1 MFRGVIAPLATPF
14 GTDGELKLDAFSRN
28 LERYL
33 DSRLSGFVI
42 AGTTGEGLHLSDRE
56 KLELVRESARI
67 LPSDRCLTV
76 GVPAQSLRGAV
87 EFADRLAEFRLDG
100 LLVTVP
106 SYYRSRMT
114 KEALRDYF
122 LGVADRMPFPVYLY
136 NIPQLTGIE
145 LPVSVVQE
153 LAGHP
158 KIAGMKE
165 SSGNLTYVQEI
176 LRAVESREFQ
186 LLSGS
191 AETFAFARQ
200 LGVEAAIL
208 GAACIIPD
216 LLAEQAD
223 RAVRPDG
230 EFRAVQEKISLLSSS
245 VVRGL
250 GVAGIKCAMD
260 LRGFEG
266 LFCRRPLAPLSETE
280 RARVREVMEEIEQ
293 R

>member
-14 GTDGELKLDAFSRN
+14 GADGELKLDAFCRN

-33 DSRLSGFVI
+33 DRRLSGFVI
-42 AGTTGEGLHLSDRE
+42 AGTTGEGLHLSDGE

-67 LPSDRCLTV
+67 LPPDRCLIA
-76 GVPAQSLRGAV
+76 GVPAQSLREAV
-87 EFADRLAEFRLDG
+87 QFASRLAQSRLDG

-122 LGVADRMPFPVYLY
+122 LRVADQAPFPVYLY

-153 LAGHP
+153 LAAHP

-165 SSGNLTYVQEI
+165 SSGNLIYVQEI

-191 AETFAFARQ
+191 AETFAFARE

-223 RAVRPDG
+223 RVGRPDG
-230 EFRAVQEKISLLSSS
+230 EFRAVQEKIGLLSSA
-245 VVRGL
+245 VVRDL

-260 LRGFEG
+260 LKGYEG
-266 LFCRRPLAPLSETE
+266 LYCRRPLAPLSEAE
-280 RARVREVMEEIEQ
+280 RVRVQEVMEKIE
-293 R
+293 RR

>member
-14 GTDGELKLDAFSRN
+14 GVDGELELGAFCRN

-33 DSRLSGFVI
+33 ESRLSGFVV
-42 AGTTGEGLHLSDRE
+42 AGTTGEGLHLSDGE
-56 KLELVRESARI
+56 KVQLVRESAEI
-67 LPSDRCLTV
+67 LPSDRFLLA
-76 GVPAQSLRGAV
+76 GIPAHSLREAV
-87 EFADRLAEFRLDG
+87 ELADQLARFRLDG

-114 KEALRDYF
+114 EEALRDYF
-122 LGVADRMPFPVYLY
+122 LGLADRTPLPVYLY
-136 NIPQLTGIE
+136 NIPQLTGIV

-165 SSGNLTYVQEI
+165 SSGNLIYVQEV
-176 LRAVESREFQ
+176 LRAVEGRGFQ

-216 LLAEQAD
+216 MLAKQAD
-223 RAVRPDG
+223 RADRPDG
-230 EFRAVQEKISLLSSS
+230 EFRDVQEKIGLLSSI

-250 GVAGIKCAMD
+250 GVAGIKCAME
-260 LRGFEG
+260 LKGYEG
-266 LFCRRPLAPLSETE
+266 LYCRRPLAPLSVAE
-280 RARVREVMEEIEQ
+280 RERVRDVMEQIE
-293 R
+293 RR